1 MLAEQGAAALH
12 LWTDK
17 YINVDIMVK
26 TLHDYL
32 NKNK

>member
-17 YINVDIMVK
+17 DINVDIMVE